1 MPSRRV
7 RTPKPPGASP
17 APPPENEKAE
27 IQAILRR
34 LEELRRTA
42 SNSELRSAYQTAI
55 SGLNGVI
62 YRLAMLRVL
71 EQPGPARR

>member
-1 MPSRRV
+1 MRRQQLE
-7 RTPKPPGASP
+7 RLPPG
-17 APPPENEKAE
+17 
-27 IQAILRR
+27 RR
-34 LEELRRTA
+34 LEELRRIA